1 MRRWKYKWQAKEMVT
16 AFQGLSRMRRVRELK
31 QGERQG
37 GGTKGGG
44 W

>member
-1 MRRWKYKWQAKEMVT
+1 MVGKRSGDN
-16 AFQGLSRMRRVRELK
+16 FQGLSRMRKVRELK

>member
-1 MRRWKYKWQAKEMVT
+1 M

-37 GGTKGGG
+37 EGTKGGG

>member
-1 MRRWKYKWQAKEMVT
+1 MRRWKYEWHGKEVVI
-16 AFQGLSRMRRVRELK
+16 SRMRRVSVLK

-44 W
+44 